1 MRIACKTITR
11 SVWCFLLSAGLL
23 FWFSPRA
30 WAQAPAPRWGQMNP
44 EQRVF
49 LLEAFNLGEAQKAGF
64 ADSIPN
70 EVKQTLLDSMWN
82 LLTPEKRVQVL
93 LYAHLERPFG
103 EASNETAKS
112 PAPAWTSLSKF
123 QKAKAFEA
131 FHFDGNQRAF
141 FESMPTELRQGA
153 FETLWSY
160 LNPASRKVIL
170 SK

>member
-1 MRIACKTITR
+1 MKLAPLPWIQTLGRMSAQAA
-11 SVWCFLLSAGLL
+11 LLICLAAPS
-23 FWFSPRA
+23 WS
-30 WAQAPAPRWGQMNP
+30 QAPAPRWNQMQP
-44 EQRVF
+44 EQRAF
-49 LLEAFNLGEAQKAGF
+49 LLEAFNLGDAQKAGF

-70 EVKQTLLDSMWN
+70 EVKQTVLDSMWN

-103 EASNETAKS
+103 QISNETSQSA
-112 PAPAWTSLSKF
+112 APAWTSLSKF

-131 FHFDGNQRAF
+131 FRFDGNQRAF

-153 FETLWSY
+153 FETLWAY